1 MESGLKC
8 PIRPYNGYS
17 VLKLDKDDNTFKA
30 TLLSWSR
37 ARYAQGSVTCEDED
51 EWVITGRRVVYD
63 QTHVIYDFHIY
74 DGDRVNYVIIRDEG
88 LLADIGDEAAF
99 ILGDK

>member
-1 MESGLKC
+1 MELGLKC
-8 PIRPYNGYS
+8 PIRPYSGYS

-30 TLLSWSR
+30 TLLSF
-37 ARYAQGSVTCEDED
+37 QGVEAPPGED